1 MQLSTKNQNK
11 TKEISGGIQTLPL
24 ISEIFF
30 YDRPVAPSLGK

>member
-1 MQLSTKNQNK
+1 MQLSTKNQIK
-11 TKEISGGIQTLPL
+11 TKEISGRVWIPPL